1 LASWFRIRRRLEA
14 PDGEAWF
21 AASMHSTALPMRLKG
36 TLLRATPAGKP
47 AELVLGVGDAAA
59 EEVILKLDTP
69 FAHGADSGTVLEFEG
84 TFEAFT
90 KAPFSLTIVAPQER
104 IEGWPAKHK

>member
-1 LASWFRIRRRLEA
+1 
-14 PDGEAWF
+14 
-21 AASMHSTALPMRLKG
+21 MRLKG

-47 AELVLGVGDAAA
+47 AELVLGVGDATA

-69 FAHGADSGTVLEFEG
+69 FPHAAENGTVLEFEG
-84 TFEAFT
+84 TIEAFSKT
-90 KAPFSLTIVAPQER
+90 PFTLTVVASQEK